1 MSRGLWLAI
10 GQGALPERGG
20 PVMDPAFLDW
30 VFTMQMAL
38 DDDPA
43 EVAAAVADRRA
54 ALTSAL
60 QALFSAWE
68 QAGSPPPGHPSLAG
82 APDLLAQLRYVDQ
95 LQARLDAPS
104 A

>member
-1 MSRGLWLAI
+1 
-10 GQGALPERGG
+10 
-20 PVMDPAFLDW
+20 MDPDFLDW

-43 EVAAAVADRRA
+43 EVAAAVLERRA
-54 ALTSAL
+54 ALYTAL
-60 QALFSAWE
+60 QSLFSAWE

-82 APDLLAQLRYVDQ
+82 APDLLAQLRYVEQ